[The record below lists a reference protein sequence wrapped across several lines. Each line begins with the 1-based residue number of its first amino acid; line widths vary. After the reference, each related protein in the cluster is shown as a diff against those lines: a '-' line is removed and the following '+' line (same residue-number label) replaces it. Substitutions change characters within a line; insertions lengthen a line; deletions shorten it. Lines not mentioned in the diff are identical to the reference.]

1 MKRIVIFGTG
11 GHAKIILSELL
22 KQKNYNQIIF
32 ISKEKKNIYILI
44 KKNIKLLKILKS
56 SLAIETKPME

>member
-1 MKRIVIFGTG
+1 MKKIVIFGTG

-32 ISKEKKNIYILI
+32 VSKEKK
-44 KKNIKLLKILKS
+44 KIF
-56 SLAIETKPME
+56 IF